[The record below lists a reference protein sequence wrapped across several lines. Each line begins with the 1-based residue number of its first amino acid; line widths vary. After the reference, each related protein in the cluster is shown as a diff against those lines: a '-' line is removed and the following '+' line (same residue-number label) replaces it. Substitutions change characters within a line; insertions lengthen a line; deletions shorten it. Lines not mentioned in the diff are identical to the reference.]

1 MCDSENRTFSCRL
14 PVDLSRIPAPRP
26 GKSNRRMGASRSSF
40 HSASASSSLLSSP
53 PGSSSTRWS
62 GVHLLFF
69 FLQSAHVDRLHP
81 RFISGYL
88 AEGDEAFLIG
98 VGQGQGAGRGAPKR
112 PWTCRSAAPLAAADP
127 RRPGRPARPC
137 PAGAPLEKNGRLCWA
152 AGGCWG
158 LQIGCGFEKTPLEAM
173 GGK

>member
-1 MCDSENRTFSCRL
+1 MIARIVPFRDRNRPACVIARIVPFRL

-26 GKSNRRMGASRSSF
+26 GKSNRRMGASRPSF

-69 FLQSAHVDRLHP
+69 FLQSAHVDRLRP

-112 PWTCRSAAPLAAADP
+112 PRACRSAGPLAAAGP
-127 RRPGRPARPC
+127 RRPSRPARPC
-137 PAGAPLEKNGRLCWA
+137 PGGAPIEKM
-152 AGGCWG
+152 AGFAG
-158 LQIGCGFEKTPLEAM
+158 L
-173 GGK
+173 